1 MENTL
6 FEKQYMDYRFEE
18 FSNVLKTGSIK
29 SVFQP
34 IVSLKDSSILGY
46 EALSRGPEDSHMQNP
61 EVLLEMAKEY
71 DKLWELELLFRSKSI
86 ETLYKHKVNAKL
98 FLNINPSIL
107 DSMKFK
113 DSFTDEY
120 LEKYDLCCEDVI
132 FEITERTKIKD
143 IDSFKKTLDYCKN
156 KNYKIAI
163 DDAGSGYSGLNRICN
178 IKPDYIKLDI
188 ELVRDIDKD
197 STKMALVKSMCEFS
211 KLVGSFLIAEGIETE
226 KELKVLIELGV
237 DFGQGYFIQRPKP
250 HIIPIK
256 NDVVELIKNLNIKE
270 KNQYGHN
277 ISDICISTISKKI
290 QTLRPDV
297 LVSDVDSIFK
307 ENANLFG
314 ICIVEDERVLG
325 VVTRNS
331 FYSKLGWQ
339 FGYSLYSSKPISL
352 IMQEDYLNVDC
363 DMPIDMVIKVAMSRS
378 KESLYDHVTVLKNSK
393 YYGIVTIKDLIEKTI
408 EIKVNNARHSNP
420 LTGLPGNIVIEQ
432 NIEKA
437 ICSNENYCVLYFDID
452 NFKAYNDAY
461 GFENGDVIIKALS
474 KAISSNLRSKE
485 FIGHIGGDDFIAIL
499 PHWEVDNSC
508 DNIIKDF
515 ESLAHEC
522 YDEKDLKNG
531 YITSHN
537 RHGVVERFPLVSV
550 SIAGVTNRN
559 KEYQNV
565 YEVAKES
572 SCIKKEC
579 KQKNGSCYS
588 IN

>member
-1 MENTL
+1 MENKL
-6 FEKQYMDYRFEE
+6 VEKQYSEYRFKE
-18 FSNVLKTGSIK
+18 FNNVLKIGNIR

-46 EALSRGPEDSHMQNP
+46 ESLSRGPEDSYMENP
-61 EVLLEMAKEY
+61 EVLLDMAKEY
-71 DKLWELELLFRSKSI
+71 DKLWELELLFRSKAI
-86 ETLYKHKVNAKL
+86 ETLYKHDVNVKL

-107 DSMKFK
+107 DSLRFR
-113 DSFTDEY
+113 DSFTKEY
-120 LEKYDLCCEDVI
+120 LKKYDLCCEDII
-132 FEITERTKIKD
+132 FEITEKSKIKD
-143 IDSFKKTLDYCKN
+143 MDSFKRTLDYCKN
-156 KNYKIAI
+156 QNYKIAI

-188 ELVRDIDKD
+188 GLIRNIDKD
-197 STKMALVKSMCEFS
+197 VTKQALVKSMCEFS
-211 KLVGSFLIAEGIETE
+211 KLSGSFLIAEGIETE
-226 KELKVLIELGV
+226 EELKVLIKLGV
-237 DFGQGYFIQRPKP
+237 DYGQGYFIQRPNP

-270 KNQYGHN
+270 NDQYGHN
-277 ISDICISTISKKI
+277 ISNICIGTISKKI
-290 QTLRPDV
+290 QTLSPNV
-297 LVSDVDSIFK
+297 LVSDVDNIFK
-307 ENANLFG
+307 ENLNLFG
-314 ICIVEDERVLG
+314 ICIVEDKKVLG

-339 FGYSLYSSKPISL
+339 YGYSLYSSKPISL
-352 IMQEDYLNVDC
+352 IMQKDYLNVNC
-363 DMPIDMVIKVAMSRS
+363 NMPIDRVIKVAMARS
-378 KESLYDHVTVLKNSK
+378 KESLYDHVTVLKDSK

-437 ICSNENYCVLYFDID
+437 IHSNENYCVLYFDID

-474 KAISSNLRSKE
+474 TAISKNLRSEE
-485 FIGHIGGDDFIAIL
+485 FIGHIGGDDFISVL
-499 PHWEVDNSC
+499 PYWDVDNIC
-508 DNIIKDF
+508 ENIIKNF
-515 ESLAHEC
+515 ESLAHKC

-531 YITSHN
+531 YITSQN

-550 SIAGVTNRN
+550 SIAGLTNRS
-559 KEYQNV
+559 KKHQSV

-579 KQKNGSCYS
+579 KQKMGSCYS
-588 IN
+588 IK